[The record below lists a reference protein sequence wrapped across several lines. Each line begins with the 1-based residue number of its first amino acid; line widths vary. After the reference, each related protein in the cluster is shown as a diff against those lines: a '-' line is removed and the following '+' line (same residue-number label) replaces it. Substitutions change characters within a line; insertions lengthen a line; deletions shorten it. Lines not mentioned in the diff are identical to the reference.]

1 MSKFYAEI
9 ARYYDYIFPLST
21 NKLNLIKDLAGN
33 NPKDILDVASGSGL
47 YSKQLSDDGYNVTAI
62 DLDNE
67 MINKLKE
74 KDKKIDAKVLNML
87 DIEKL
92 NKKFNLI
99 FSIGNSIVHL
109 ENNEIIKKFLY
120 SAKNSLKENGKLL
133 IQIVNYDRILE
144 KNIKRLPTIKNN
156 EENLVFERYYEY
168 LEQEHKINFKTI
180 LKVDNNTFENNVLLH
195 PITSEEIK
203 ELLKEVGFSSINFY
217 GDFTQSN
224 YEPIESFPLI
234 IVAEK

>member
-9 ARYYDYIFPLST
+9 ARYYDYIFPLSAE
-21 NKLNLIKDLAGN
+21 KLNLINDLAGN
-33 NPKDILDVASGSGL
+33 NSKDILDVASGSGL
-47 YSKQLSDDGYNVTAI
+47 YSKKLSDNGYNVTAI

-92 NKKFNLI
+92 NKKFDLI

-109 ENNEIIKKFLY
+109 ENNEMIKKFLY
-120 SAKNSLKENGKLL
+120 SVKSSLSENGKLL

-180 LKVDNNTFENNVLLH
+180 LKVNNSTFENNVLLH

-203 ELLKEVGFSSINFY
+203 GLLKEVGFSSINFY

-224 YEPIESFPLI
+224 YEPIDSFPLI
-234 IVAEK
+234 IIAKK